1 MLPFVWDETKAVSNL
16 RKHGVSFEQA
26 SAAFDDPGIT
36 FLQDETIAY
45 GEVRMIAIGLMGMT
59 LLTIVFTE
67 RGEAIRIISARRSN
81 KMEERIYAE
90 TY

>member
-1 MLPFVWDETKAVSNL
+1 MLSFVWDETKAVSNL

-26 SAAFDDPGIT
+26 SAAFDDPGMT
-36 FLQDETIAY
+36 FLQDEAMPY
-45 GEVRMIAIGLMGMT
+45 GEVRMIAIGLMGLT

-90 TY
+90 AY

>member
-1 MLPFVWDETKAVSNL
+1 MLPFIWDETKAASNV
-16 RKHGVSFEQA
+16 RKHGVSFDQA
-26 SAAFDDPGIT
+26 ARAFDDPGMT

-67 RGEAIRIISARRSN
+67 RGDAVRIISARRSN
-81 KMEERIYAE
+81 RQEERIYAE
-90 TY
+90 AC